1 MRRSAGQKKTV
12 MKQRVHALWQC
23 FWISGLSCLLTL
35 AGLEITL
42 RFFPVQSYIPYQ
54 PVNSDSPVA
63 RYRPHRS
70 FDYSN
75 HWNFQNIHY
84 GRTNAQGFVSDFDYN
99 ADDSRPL
106 IAVIGDSYIEARM
119 LNFSRTLQE
128 KIRSGLHGAVRV
140 YAFAM
145 NGAALSQY
153 LAFAKLARDTYRP
166 DALIVNIVSNDFD
179 ESFADIRSRNRF
191 HYFISD
197 ARGDLRPQLIG
208 SYQISRLQEIISQS
222 ALVRYAYFHLRIT
235 DAPQKI
241 KRFLRSLPV
250 TARFQNPAPPAS
262 QSAKKAADN
271 HETSLQAAKTFLK
284 LLPEYAGLP
293 PGKIILILD
302 GQRRSLY
309 YGPHKQDSLF
319 ESMRRYM
326 LKNAPAMGYEMI
338 DMHPLFQR
346 DFQTSQQ
353 RFEFAHDA
361 HWNARAHDLAAR
373 AVLMSQT
380 IKRCFLNIP

>member
-1 MRRSAGQKKTV
+1 MHV
-12 MKQRVHALWQC
+12 LWQC
-23 FWISGLSCLLTL
+23 FWVSGLSCLLTL

-42 RFFPVQSYIPYQ
+42 RFFPVTSYVPYQ

-70 FDYSN
+70 FTYSN
-75 HWNFQNIHY
+75 HWNFQDIHY
-84 GRTNAQGFVSDFDYN
+84 GRTNAQGFVSDFDYD
-99 ADDSRPL
+99 ADDIRPL

-119 LNFSRTLQE
+119 LNFSRTMQE
-128 KIRSGLHGAVRV
+128 KIRAGLRGAVRV

-145 NGAALSQY
+145 NGSALSQY
-153 LAFAKLARDTYRP
+153 LAFAKMARDTYRP

-179 ESFADIRSRNRF
+179 ESFAGIRSRNRF
-191 HYFISD
+191 HYFTND
-197 ARGDLRPQLIG
+197 ARGNLRPQLIG
-208 SYQISRLQEIISQS
+208 FYQISRLQEIISQS

-241 KRFLRSLPV
+241 KRLLRSLPI
-250 TARFQNPAPPAS
+250 AAQFQNPAPSPS
-262 QSAKKAADN
+262 QSTKKTTDN
-271 HETSLQAAKTFLK
+271 PETSLRAAKTFLK

-293 PGKIILILD
+293 PAKIILILD

-309 YGPHKQDSLF
+309 YGPHKKDSLF
-319 ESMRRYM
+319 ESMRRYL

-338 DMHPLFQR
+338 DMHPLFQI
-346 DFQTSQQ
+346 DFQTNGQ
-353 RFEFAHDA
+353 RFEFTRDA
-361 HWNARAHDLAAR
+361 HWNARAHELAGR